1 MKNDKM
7 KVTTLIN
14 QLEEHTMNVEEDL
27 QNAKTIGEQSH
38 KTKIMS

>member
-1 MKNDKM
+1 M

-38 KTKIMS
+38 MLVKI